1 MSSPVP
7 KPSREGL
14 LLWAEQIT
22 NLLEEL
28 TAPKQ
33 PEVPVG
39 TIVAYASDQ
48 LPDGWLECDGGEYLL
63 ADFPALG
70 TYLGD
75 LWDEGVPPAAGYFKV
90 PNLEDRVLLGGAA
103 AAVGTIADTLGGAG
117 VDTATILYLIKA

>member
-70 TYLGD
+70 TYLAD
-75 LWDEGVPPAAGYFKV
+75 LWDEGVPAAAGYFKV
-90 PNLEDRVLLGGAA
+90 PNLVGRMLKGGIAA
-103 AAVGTIADTLGGAG
+103 DVGTIAAIAAGAG
-117 VDTATILYLIKA
+117 QATATILYLIKA